1 MFNLN
6 KNKGFIRRD
15 MASAIQ
21 ETISQTFFR
30 LFSVFY
36 IIQLLTAQLE
46 RSSSTKN
53 NLHLSFCSK
62 INKKQANHENDTASF
77 TYLLFLIFHERPG
90 LSLRLNNQ
98 ATLKRDRLRS
108 NWLR

>member
-1 MFNLN
+1 
-6 KNKGFIRRD
+6 
-15 MASAIQ
+15 MASEIQ
-21 ETISQTFFR
+21 ETISQTF
-30 LFSVFY
+30 LIS
-36 IIQLLTAQLE
+36 LLHNSAQLE

-53 NLHLSFCSK
+53 NIRLSFCSK

-77 TYLLFLIFHERPG
+77 TYLLFLTFHERPG